1 MNKAE
6 VVSKISAQTGI
17 HKYDVQAVVE
27 NMLQVIQQAMIEG
40 EEVHFKGF
48 GRFFNKKRSQKIGRN
63 LANNTAITIKAHYV
77 PTLKISKDFI
87 NKIKETVK
95 V

>member
-6 VVSKISAQTGI
+6 VIAKIATKTGI
-17 HKYDVQAVVE
+17 HKHDVQTIVE
-27 NMLQVIQQAMIEG
+27 NMLQVIQQAMVEG
-40 EEVHFKGF
+40 QEVHFKGF
-48 GRFFNKKRSQKIGRN
+48 GRFFNKKRSQKIARN
-63 LANNTAITIKAHYV
+63 LAKNTAITIEAHYV

-87 NKIKETVK
+87 NKIKETIK

>member
-6 VVSKISAQTGI
+6 VIAKIATKTGI
-17 HKYDVQAVVE
+17 NKSDVQTVVE
-27 NMLQVIQQAMIEG
+27 NMLEVIQQAMVAG
-40 EEVHFKGF
+40 EEVHLKGF
-48 GRFFNKKRSQKIGRN
+48 GRFFNKKRSQKIGRD
-63 LANNTAITIKAHYV
+63 LAKNTAIIIKAHYV

-87 NKIKETVK
+87 DKIKQTIK